1 MGKTSIKTFL
11 KKVPTGQRS
20 NSIQSPNP
28 VTDNQPSTSNTT
40 VPAVP
45 QAVSAT
51 IYVTYTD
58 TTLKEWIGFNRSKAV
73 SAGRHFKAQCIYC
86 KLEGINGRKDALAR
100 HKLACTAMHIKK
112 MVSHEPQKPHNEP
125 PPPKTIPELMI
136 ENMELQD
143 RSDWLLSMAIVTSD
157 VSFR

>member
-1 MGKTSIKTFL
+1 MGKTSIKSFL
-11 KKVPTGQRS
+11 KKVSTGQRS

-58 TTLKEWIGFNRSKAV
+58 TTLKEWIGFNRSKA
-73 SAGRHFKAQCIYC
+73 
-86 KLEGINGRKDALAR
+86 LL
-100 HKLACTAMHIKK
+100 CTAMPDNIKK